1 MHMTRNPASADAPT
15 RFHGWPAAFRAT
27 PLLGALVLTALPVA
41 AQGQTLNTN
50 VTRLANPVVVVQP
63 TLRQINPT
71 QTLNTTVLRPLAPST
86 VRIAPTLAPTLAPTA
101 NPTIRTTGIAPSV
114 AATGL
119 SRLVAPGAENASAVV
134 ARIGT
139 TARAEISNLTV
150 DFDGDGLI
158 NFELAP
164 GIVELPTDTT
174 GGADASH
181 GGLVGQHI
189 SMAAGTADRVLD
201 GVINVAG
208 VNPATTFEIDNGT
221 VVLGGFRPQD
231 VAGVVDIP
239 IPDGPTTHDPDG
251 AGGRD
256 PGRQTGPQGDDHAT
270 RGPDVNDPQRPIEI
284 CLSHGCYGGP
294 SEPKPGTDPDLKPGP
309 DPDLSGIFDFSGFR
323 RPPTPEPNQNTGT
336 DDLLNVSIM
345 LPLRGREREA
355 DQFSNYGNEEIW

>member
-1 MHMTRNPASADAPT
+1 MHKTRIPASANAPM
-15 RFHGWPAAFRAT
+15 RLSGWPTAAIRAT

-41 AQGQTLNTN
+41 AQGQTLDNN
-50 VTRLANPVVVVQP
+50 ITRLASPVIVVQP

-71 QTLNTTVLRPLAPST
+71 LTLNATALRPIVPST
-86 VRIAPTLAPTLAPTA
+86 ALIAPTLAPTLTPTV

-164 GIVELPTDTT
+164 GIVELPTDTASR
-174 GGADASH
+174 GGDASH

-201 GVINVAG
+201 GVINVVG

-221 VVLGGFRPQD
+221 VVLGSSRSQD
-231 VAGVVDIP
+231 IAGVVDIR
-239 IPDGPTTHDPDG
+239 IPDSPTTHDPDG
-251 AGGRD
+251 TGGRD
-256 PGRQTGPQGDDHAT
+256 PGRQTRPRVEEPT
-270 RGPDVNDPQRPIEI
+270 TSDPVGGEVGRTVET
-284 CLSHGCYGGP
+284 CTSAGCITLDP
-294 SEPKPGTDPDLKPGP
+294 PEPKPGTEPGMEPDLGGV
-309 DPDLSGIFDFSGFR
+309 LDFSGFR
-323 RPPTPEPNQNTGT
+323 RPPTPESNQTVSA
-336 DDLLNVSIM
+336 DELLNVSIM
-345 LPLRGREREA
+345 LPLRGREREG